1 MQEYLSN
8 PSLIF
13 RDTIRKGLIGPGS
26 DVFGLPDEEEIISDF
41 PLKRYYSGVLF
52 PEKETNQKQLTIGD
66 LDTLDAQTE
75 ISDDTD
81 TGADINEEQPSAEPL
96 NEEGAERSKKKN
108 KELTED
114 YYSEATHYFPN
125 NFGLT
130 FCVDKEQKSVTAE
143 FSFAMYS
150 QLKLGQGKLAISLE
164 DFNEFVDNHIASLR
178 NYIVYS
184 DGFMSIG
191 SGISLPFNAYS
202 LKEYFGGDEAKS
214 VREMVG
220 FQKLALLLGRMWQ
233 RRVVEPIRLTIDLE
247 DKDDFRLEGIPI
259 YKEEENKSAV
269 SCYYKRV
276 YQTPYGKYVKILM
289 ANRGT
294 HRRDKFS
301 NANEALN
308 KKCLFQAQIVIKDAI
323 FKPYKQLSEI
333 NPFDEELN
341 TINFQYRD
349 ELSFAVGH
357 GCSVDWNTNVGPTE
371 LSTTFQ
377 PEVDIKSYSNDFRSD
392 FPEHLKQ
399 IAELKNLSIWTPFSK
414 SELTGK
420 LKEFVDEYDKWIKSQ
435 ELVPVQE
442 FEEAIKEQLLQ
453 NHKNTFDRLIK
464 NISFLKTNELVYNS
478 FLLANTAMYLQMILS
493 TDDKFGKQNK
503 HLSDFTAE
511 HEDVYDSLNFFE
523 NYTERSPAY
532 RPFQLAFF
540 LLNIE
545 SSINKQS
552 EDRNKIVDLIWFPTG
567 GGKTEA
573 YLALTA
579 FTIISRRKLYGQW
592 SEGVSVIMRYTLRL
606 LTAQQFDRA
615 GKLIMS
621 LEFLR
626 KQFIADENYSFGAQ
640 TISIG
645 MWVGAATTPNKFAD
659 AFNDYFKY
667 LNDGIT
673 QKNQG
678 RKVDLT
684 YRNKF
689 PVTSCPWCGCN
700 LVSQNPKNNYWI
712 TGYSATQSSFLV
724 RCLNNSCA
732 FKSELPI
739 HFVDEKI
746 YQCKPTLLFATVDK
760 FAMLSHRPEG
770 HKLFNSLDENLH
782 PPDLIIQDE
791 LHLLSGPLGSITGL
805 YETIVEMLC
814 IKREQRPKIIASTAT
829 TRNTVDQVRMLYGNR
844 SLNVFPAPGLSYKD
858 NFFSFV
864 SDTSKRKH
872 IAFFPTGKTSVD
884 SQVQLIAHLLLARIE
899 LFRLFKN
906 EHNFENAIRLIDHYW
921 TIVSFY
927 NSLRDVGKIY
937 NKVPAEIVA
946 LLKMLHFRYRFV
958 LQGYAFNY
966 HQLPSRTK
974 ELTSRVQSN
983 FIKSLLNEMEHSFNL
998 KKSEIGNYYVSESVD
1013 LVLASNMFSVGIDI
1027 KRLNVMLMNGQPR
1040 NVAEYI
1046 QASSRVGRDS
1056 PGIVINLLDA
1066 NRSREKSYFENYK
1079 AFNNSYYKYVE
1090 PLSVTPFTEIAL
1102 DKVLNTILVCFVR
1115 HKQGFTADNA
1125 ANKFQGNINDLK
1137 DFLSERIRNPAQ
1149 LQYALSKLDSLSNN
1163 WLSKQADLDLHYKH
1177 HDQSNYNLIQ
1187 KTTVADDW
1195 SLMQSMRE
1203 IDTNSIIKILQDGL

>member
-1 MQEYLSN
+1 M
-8 PSLIF
+8 
-13 RDTIRKGLIGPGS
+13 
-26 DVFGLPDEEEIISDF
+26 
-41 PLKRYYSGVLF
+41 
-52 PEKETNQKQLTIGD
+52 
-66 LDTLDAQTE
+66 
-75 ISDDTD
+75 
-81 TGADINEEQPSAEPL
+81 
-96 NEEGAERSKKKN
+96 
-108 KELTED
+108 
-114 YYSEATHYFPN
+114 
-125 NFGLT
+125 T

-143 FSFAMYS
+143 FSFAAYS
-150 QLKLGQGKLAISLE
+150 QLKLGQGKVAISLE
-164 DFNEFVDNHIASLR
+164 DFSEFVDNHIASLKT
-178 NYIVYS
+178 YIVYS
-184 DGFMSIG
+184 DGFMCIIPG
-191 SGISLPFNAYS
+191 VSLPFNAYS

-220 FQKLALLLGRMWQ
+220 FHKLALLLGRMWQ
-233 RRVVEPIRLTIDLE
+233 RRVVEPSQLTIDLE
-247 DKDDFRLEGIPI
+247 DKDDFKLEGIPI
-259 YKEEENKSAV
+259 FKKEENKNAV

-289 ANRGT
+289 ANRAT

-308 KKCLFQAQIVIKDAI
+308 KKCLFQAQIVIKDAV

-357 GCSVDWNTNVGPTE
+357 GCSVVWNENLNPTE

-399 IAELKNLSIWTPFSK
+399 IAELKNLSIWTSFSK
-414 SELTGK
+414 AVLIAK
-420 LKEFVDEYDKWIKSQ
+420 LKEFIYEYDKWIKSQ
-435 ELVPVQE
+435 ELVPVQN
-442 FEEAIKEQLLQ
+442 FEEAIKKQLLK
-453 NHKNTFDRLIK
+453 NHKYTIDRLIR
-464 NISFLKTNELVYNS
+464 NITFLETNELGYNS
-478 FLLANTAMYLQMILS
+478 FLLANTAMYLQMVLS
-493 TDDKFGKQNK
+493 TDDRFGKQNK
-503 HLSDFTAE
+503 NLSDFTAE
-511 HEDVYDSLNFFE
+511 NEGVYDSLSFFE
-523 NYTERSPAY
+523 NYTEKKPAY

-579 FTIISRRKLYGQW
+579 FTIVSRRKLYGQS

-626 KQFIADENYSFGAQ
+626 KQFAANETYSFGSQ

-645 MWVGAATTPNKFAD
+645 MWVGSATTPNKYAD

-678 RKVDLT
+678 RIVDLT

-689 PVTSCPWCGCN
+689 PITSCPWCGCN
-700 LVSQNPKNNYWI
+700 LVSQNPNNNKWI
-712 TGYSATQSSFLV
+712 TGYSATQTSFSV
-724 RCLNNSCA
+724 RCLNNICS
-732 FKSELPI
+732 FKGELPI
-739 HFVDEKI
+739 YFIDEKI

-770 HKLFNSLDENLH
+770 HKLFNSLDENLQ

-814 IKREQRPKIIASTAT
+814 IKGEQRPKIIASTAT
-829 TRNTVDQVRMLYGNR
+829 TRNTGEQVKMLYGNR

-884 SQVQLIAHLLLARIE
+884 SQVQLLAHLLLARIE
-899 LFRLFKN
+899 LFRLFNN
-906 EHNFENAIRLIDHYW
+906 EHNFDIGIKQIDHYW

-927 NSLRDVGKIY
+927 NSLKDVGKIY

-958 LQGYAFNY
+958 LKGYAFNY

-983 FIKSLLNEMEHSFNL
+983 SIKSLLNEMEHSFNL
-998 KKSEIGNYYVSESVD
+998 KRSEIGNYYVSETVD

-1079 AFNNSYYKYVE
+1079 AFNNAYYKYVE

-1115 HKQGFTADNA
+1115 HKQGFTTDNSA
-1125 ANKFQGNINDLK
+1125 KNFDGKIDNLK
-1137 DFLSERIRNPAQ
+1137 DFLTERMNNKAQ
-1149 LQYALSKLDSLSNN
+1149 LHYAVSKLDRLSTS
-1163 WLSKQADLDLHYKH
+1163 WLSKQADLDLHYKN
-1177 HDQSNYNLIQ
+1177 HDQSNHNLIQ

>member
-1 MQEYLSN
+1 MEEYLTN

-13 RDTIRKGLIGPGS
+13 KDTIRKGLIGPGS
-26 DVFGLPDEEEIISDF
+26 DIFGLPDEHEIISDY
-41 PLKRYYSGVLF
+41 PLKRYYSGILF
-52 PEKETNQKQLTIGD
+52 PEKETNKAQLTIGEAD
-66 LDTLDAQTE
+66 DQDAKAE
-75 ISDDTD
+75 LSDDGEAGDEIQQYQDAEMEEDSAD
-81 TGADINEEQPSAEPL
+81 TV
-96 NEEGAERSKKKN
+96 KKKN
-108 KELTED
+108 KDLTED

-125 NFGLT
+125 NFGFT
-130 FCVDKEQKSVTAE
+130 FCVEKDQKSVLAE
-143 FSFAMYS
+143 FSFAMYDHV
-150 QLKLGQGKLAISLE
+150 KVGKGKIAITQK
-164 DFNEFVDNHIASLR
+164 DFDEFADNHFSPVRQYLLFE
-178 NYIVYS
+178 
-184 DGFMSIG
+184 DGNMSIAPEV
-191 SGISLPFNAYS
+191 SLPFNAYS
-202 LKEYFGGDEAKS
+202 LKEYFGGDDGKS
-214 VREMVG
+214 IREMVG
-220 FQKLALLLGRMWQ
+220 YNKLALLLGRMWQ
-233 RRVVEPIRLTIDLE
+233 RRPVEPIQLRIELD
-247 DKDDFRLEGIPI
+247 DKEEFRLEGIPI
-259 YKEEENKSAV
+259 FKEDDSKSAV

-289 ANRGT
+289 ANKAT

-308 KKCLFQAQIVIKDAI
+308 KKCLFQAKIVVKDAV
-323 FKPYKQLSEI
+323 FKPYKQLGDI
-333 NPFDEELN
+333 NPFDDELN
-341 TINFQYRD
+341 TINFQYRE

-357 GCSVDWNTNVGPTE
+357 GCSVDWNDASSPTQ

-377 PEVDIKSYSNDFRSD
+377 PEVDIKSYSNDFRKD
-392 FPEHLKQ
+392 FPDHLKE
-399 IAELKNLSIWTPFSK
+399 IAQLKSLSIWSK
-414 SELTGK
+414 YNKEELISK
-420 LKEFVDEYDKWIKSQ
+420 LTAFVKEYDKWIKTQ
-435 ELVPVQE
+435 EKTVVQE
-442 FEEAIKEQLLQ
+442 FEQPIKQTLIR
-453 NHKNTFDRLIK
+453 NHTNTYNRLIH
-464 NISFLKTNELVYNS
+464 NIKFLGENEVAYQS

-493 TDDKFGKQNK
+493 TDDRFGKK
-503 HLSDFTAE
+503 SKELHEFVTA
-511 HEDVYDSLNFFE
+511 DKSTYNDLNFFKAY
-523 NYTERSPAY
+523 NDKSPAY

-545 SSINKQS
+545 SIINKQS
-552 EDRNKIVDLIWFPTG
+552 ADRNDIVDLIWFPTG

-579 FTIISRRKLYGQW
+579 FTIISRRKIYGPNA
-592 SEGVSVIMRYTLRL
+592 EGVSVIMRYTLRL

-626 KQFIADENYSFGAQ
+626 KHLRNDPNYSFGND

-645 MWVGAATTPNKFAD
+645 MWVGSATTPNKYKD
-659 AFNDYFKY
+659 AFQDFFKY

-673 QKNQG
+673 QSNQG
-678 RKVDLT
+678 RKIDLA

-689 PVTSCPWCGCN
+689 PITSCPWCGCN
-700 LVSQNPKNNYWI
+700 LVSQNPMNNQWL
-712 TGYSATQSSFLV
+712 TGYTANEKSFSV
-724 RCLNNSCA
+724 SCLNKSC
-732 FKSELPI
+732 SYSTELPI
-739 HFVDEKI
+739 YFIDEKI
-746 YQCKPTLLFATVDK
+746 YETKPTLLFATVDK

-805 YETIVEMLC
+805 YETIIELLC
-814 IKREQRPKIIASTAT
+814 IKGNQRPKIIASTAT
-829 TRNTVDQVRMLYGNR
+829 TRNTAEQVQMLYGNR
-844 SLNVFPAPGLSYKD
+844 KLNIFPAPGLSYKD

-864 SDTSKRKH
+864 SEVSKRKH

-884 SQVQLIAHLLLARIE
+884 TQIQLLAHLLLARIE
-899 LFRLFKN
+899 LFKLLVQQFQLN
-906 EHNFENAIRLIDHYW
+906 GAIKKIDHYW

-927 NSLRDVGKIY
+927 NSLKDVGKIY
-937 NKVPAEIVA
+937 NKVPAEINA
-946 LLKMLHFRYRFV
+946 LIKMLHHRNSDT
-958 LQGYAFNY
+958 LNGYNFNHY
-966 HQLPSRTK
+966 NLPARTK
-974 ELTSRVQSN
+974 ELTSRVQSHL
-983 FIKSLLNEMEHSFNL
+983 IKSLLNEMEHSFDL
-998 KKSEIGNYYVSESVD
+998 RKTDAGNNYVSGTVD

-1115 HKQGFTADNA
+1115 HKQGLNADKDAKKFT
-1125 ANKFQGNINDLK
+1125 GNIGILK
-1137 DFLSERIRNPAQ
+1137 DYIKERIKDATQ
-1149 LQYALSKLDSLSNN
+1149 LQYALNKLDNLSGN
-1163 WLSKQADLDLHYKH
+1163 WLNKLSDLELHYKN
-1177 HDQSNYNLIQ
+1177 HDQSNHNLIQ
-1187 KTTVADDW
+1187 KTTITDDW

-1203 IDTNSIIKILQDGL
+1203 IDTNSIIKIIQ